1 MGTTPSAP
9 ALCGEPYTRTSG
21 PSGTTVYCTFRTGH
35 LRTQEAPTPHS
46 WTWLRDAEREIARDD
61 TPSDVKAILDAIT
74 AGNADPY
81 LEAILA
87 VTHNRKRALRGV
99 RGFPL

>member
-1 MGTTPSAP
+1 MGRTPLGP
-9 ALCGEPYTRTSG
+9 VICEEPYRRPDS
-21 PSGTTVYCTFRTGH
+21 SVVFCSFRKGH
-35 LRTQEAPTPHS
+35 LNTAEASTPHS
-46 WTWLRDAEREIARDD
+46 WTWLRDADKEMARDD
-61 TPSDVKAILDAIT
+61 TPSDVQAILDAIT

-99 RGFPL
+99 RGFGPL

>member
-1 MGTTPSAP
+1 MPRILGP
-9 ALCGEPYTRTSG
+9 LICEEPYRRSDG
-21 PSGTTVYCTFRTGH
+21 SVVFCSFRKGH
-35 LRTQEAPTPHS
+35 LNAAESSVPHS
-46 WTWLRDAEREIARDD
+46 WTWLRDAEKAAAQDD
-61 TPSDVKAILDAIT
+61 TPSDVRAILDAIT

-99 RGFPL
+99 RGFGSL